1 MSVIAYI
8 GLGSNLDNPADQV
21 LSAIGDLQ
29 RLPSSQL
36 TAASSLYC
44 SAPVG
49 HIEQDDFINAVA
61 IIETTLQPLE
71 LLNEL
76 QQIES
81 RHHRQRLVH
90 WGPRTLDLDLL
101 LYGDLL
107 IDLPR
112 LRIPHPEMIRRRF
125 VMEPLL
131 ELNPDIEIPHT
142 HHSARSILA
151 QLQDQQ
157 LSLFQASN
165 YPRNL

>member
-21 LSAIGDLQ
+21 LSAIEELQ
-29 RLPSSQL
+29 RLPASQL
-36 TAASSLYC
+36 IATSSLYS

-49 HIEQDDFINAVA
+49 QIEQDDFINAA
-61 IIETTLQPLE
+61 AMIETALMPLD
-71 LLNEL
+71 LLDEL
-76 QQIES
+76 QQIET

-107 IDLPR
+107 IDHPR
-112 LRIPHPEMIRRRF
+112 LRVPHPEMIRRRF
-125 VMEPLL
+125 VIEPLL
-131 ELNPDIEIPHT
+131 ELNPDIEIPT
-142 HHSARSILA
+142 SRLSGRTL
-151 QLQDQQ
+151 LSSVQDQQ